1 MQLFN
6 VHIHGLVF
14 WCFLLI
20 KIWKKSKIRPRLDK
34 KEYKKKE
41 KKTWKNKYSNTPR
54 YASTL
59 PRKHSITRISIT
71 RG

>member
-41 KKTWKNKYSNTPR
+41 KLKLELKHELRQKIPN
-54 YASTL
+54 
-59 PRKHSITRISIT
+59 RK
-71 RG
+71 GK